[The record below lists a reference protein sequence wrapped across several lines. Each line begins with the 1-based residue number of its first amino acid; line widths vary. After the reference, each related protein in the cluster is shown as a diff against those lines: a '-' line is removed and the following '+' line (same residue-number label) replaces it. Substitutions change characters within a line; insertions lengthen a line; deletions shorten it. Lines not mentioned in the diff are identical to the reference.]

1 MGSWPGTD
9 VRETLAVV
17 RDLLADPGNGVEGLP
32 YLPELPDRG
41 PGADLV
47 GLQESLTPMLRLSR
61 PRWNHQH
68 CFAGQ
73 HGLAHDRTHAI
84 KPSTLLVG
92 NEFNDP
98 HDRFD
103 AVVDLDRAFEE

>member
-1 MGSWPGTD
+1 
-9 VRETLAVV
+9 VAV
-17 RDLLADPGNGVEGLP
+17 DDIHA
-32 YLPELPDRG
+32 
-41 PGADLV
+41 GADLV

-92 NEFNDP
+92 NEFDDP